1 MTLALEL
8 RGIGKSYPGT
18 RAVDGVDF
26 DVRFGEVHALLGE
39 NGAGKST
46 LMKIIAGS
54 FADYDGEIRVAGAP
68 ATLHTPAQAKARGI
82 QMIHQELNLSAP
94 QSVAENLLAGRLP
107 RRAGLLRPLVDR
119 AALRAEAGRC
129 LARVGLDVD
138 PDTAVSALAPAEAQ
152 LVEIAKALGNDP
164 RIVVMDEPT
173 SSLSRD
179 EVARLFAIVQRLKLE
194 GLAIVY
200 ISHHLPE
207 VLTVADRMTVM
218 RDGRTVGTLAPHETS
233 QAQLV
238 ELMVGGAPVRVED
251 HAVVEITPDS
261 APRLAVRG
269 LTRRGFFHDVSF
281 EVHPGEVLGLCG
293 LSGAGRT
300 ELGRA
305 VCGVDPVDAGEIAI
319 DGRAVRPRSV
329 REAVELGLAY
339 LPEDR
344 KTQGLALRQPVG
356 DNVAAAV
363 LPRLSRGPFY
373 APRAGLRLAVDFARR
388 LGIYPAD
395 PTVPVGNLSG
405 GNQQK
410 VLLAKWLATE
420 PRVLVLD
427 EPTRGV
433 DVNAKATIHAAVRA
447 LAARGAGIVLISSDL
462 PELLALS
469 SRIAVIRRGR
479 LIGEIPRAGADEST
493 LVLAANG
500 QLPSTAS
507 GAAA

>member
-1 MTLALEL
+1 
-8 RGIGKSYPGT
+8 
-18 RAVDGVDF
+18 
-26 DVRFGEVHALLGE
+26 
-39 NGAGKST
+39 
-46 LMKIIAGS
+46 
-54 FADYDGEIRVAGAP
+54 
-68 ATLHTPAQAKARGI
+68 
-82 QMIHQELNLSAP
+82 
-94 QSVAENLLAGRLP
+94 
-107 RRAGLLRPLVDR
+107 
-119 AALRAEAGRC
+119 
-129 LARVGLDVD
+129 
-138 PDTAVSALAPAEAQ
+138 
-152 LVEIAKALGNDP
+152 
-164 RIVVMDEPT
+164 
-173 SSLSRD
+173 
-179 EVARLFAIVQRLKLE
+179 
-194 GLAIVY
+194 
-200 ISHHLPE
+200 
-207 VLTVADRMTVM
+207 
-218 RDGRTVGTLAPHETS
+218 
-233 QAQLV
+233 
-238 ELMVGGAPVRVED
+238 
-251 HAVVEITPDS
+251 VEITPDS

-269 LTRRGFFHDVSF
+269 LTRRGFFHDVSL

-329 REAVELGLAY
+329 RDAVELGLAY

-373 APRAGLRLAVDFARR
+373 AARAGLRLAADFARR

-447 LAARGAGIVLISSDL
+447 LAARGAGVVLISSDL

-479 LIGEIPRAGADEST
+479 LIGVLPRAGADETT

-500 QLPSTAS
+500 QLPAAVS

>member
-1 MTLALEL
+1 VTLALEL
-8 RGIGKSYPGT
+8 RGVGKSYPGT

-54 FADYDGEIRVAGAP
+54 FADYDGAIRVAGAA

-107 RRAGLLRPLVDR
+107 RRGGLRRPLVDR
-119 AALRAEAGRC
+119 AALRAEAARC

-218 RDGRTVGTLAPHETS
+218 RDGRTVGTLAPQETS

-238 ELMVGGAPVRVED
+238 ELMVGGAPVGAED
-251 HAVVEITPDS
+251 HPPWRS
-261 APRLAVRG
+261 RP
-269 LTRRGFFHDVSF
+269 TRR
-281 EVHPGEVLGLCG
+281 PGSRCAA
-293 LSGAGRT
+293 SRGAGSSTTCRSRCIRVRCSGSADCRAPAAPSSDARCACRPRRR
-300 ELGRA
+300 GRDRDRRPRRA
-305 VCGVDPVDAGEIAI
+305 PALRARRRGARARVPAGGPQDAGA
-319 DGRAVRPRSV
+319 R
-329 REAVELGLAY
+329 
-339 LPEDR
+339 
-344 KTQGLALRQPVG
+344 
-356 DNVAAAV
+356 VAAAGGRQRGCGGAPEV
-363 LPRLSRGPFY
+363 EPRPLLRRARRAAPGRRLRAPARHLPRRPD
-373 APRAGLRLAVDFARR
+373 R
-388 LGIYPAD
+388 
-395 PTVPVGNLSG
+395 PVGNLSG

-447 LAARGAGIVLISSDL
+447 LAARGAGVVLISSDL

-479 LIGEIPRAGADEST
+479 LIGVIPRAGADETT

-500 QLPSTAS
+500 QLPAAVS